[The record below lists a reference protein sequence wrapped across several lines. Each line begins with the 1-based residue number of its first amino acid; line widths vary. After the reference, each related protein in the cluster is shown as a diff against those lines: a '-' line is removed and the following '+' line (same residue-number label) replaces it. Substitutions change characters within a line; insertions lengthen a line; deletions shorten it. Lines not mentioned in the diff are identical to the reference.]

1 MPDLFEEAKSLLD
14 AGDAAG
20 AVPLLEELTRQ
31 EPDNWRAFA
40 HLGVAYAKVGHYE
53 TAIGAFQRAVELN
66 PNAANLRYNLGQAY
80 EFAGVPEQA
89 LHAYDQALEIRPD
102 YPLAQQAFLRL
113 KKKLDEQAA
122 STEL

>member
-1 MPDLFEEAKSLLD
+1 MAGLFEEAKNLLE

-40 HLGVAYAKVGHYE
+40 HLGVAYARSGHYE
-53 TAIGAFQRAVELN
+53 TAIGAFQRAVQLN

-80 EFAGVPEQA
+80 EFVGVPEEA
-89 LHAYDQALEIRPD
+89 LHAYDQALELRPD
-102 YPLAQQAFLRL
+102 YPLAQQAFTRL

-122 STEL
+122 ASDL